1 MEYKFENMTLL
12 DSVKT
17 LCAYK
22 GTSLRRILKK
32 LSEQHNFSNC
42 YPSFYNKLKN
52 NTLKVRELNDI
63 ASVLGCEIVIK
74 DLA

>member
-1 MEYKFENMTLL
+1 MTLL
-12 DSVKT
+12 DSIKT

-32 LSEQHNFSNC
+32 LSEQHDFSDC
-42 YPSFYNKLKN
+42 YPGFYNKLKN
-52 NTLKVRELNDI
+52 NTLKFREMRDI
-63 ASVLGCEIVIK
+63 VSVLGCEIVIK